1 MKEYTIEWDVELWT
15 YVLIYKDVKYPLN
28 VNSIVDAETN
38 AKIKIPYLKRLEEQH
53 QVDCE

>member
-15 YVLIYKDVKYPLN
+15 YVLIYKDIKYPLN
-28 VNSIVDAETN
+28 VDNIVDAETS